1 MKKINHIQRAFTLAE
16 VILTLMIIGVVVVIM
31 MQVLHPNINSVE
43 SKAKLNAA
51 NALVS
56 RAIIQYQAENL
67 CGGNLASCDE
77 FTYDNVDIENVYE
90 KIFSKTFKLDQHCG
104 ILIGLG
110 CFSRENYK
118 YKNGALFNNPD
129 NDDTYYKVRLQNGMS
144 LAFMIPNPK
153 CQDNICMRV
162 IVDTNGPS
170 GPNIVNRDVFTGV
183 VTTTQVK
190 FDTEE

>member
-51 NALVS
+51 NALIS

-67 CGGNLASCDE
+67 CGGNLSICDE
-77 FTYDNVDIENVYE
+77 FTYDSVDLERTYDE
-90 KIFSKTFKLDQHCG
+90 IFSDKFKLEQHCG
-104 ILIGLG
+104 LLIGIG

-118 YKNGALFNNPD
+118 YKNGALFPNPD
-129 NDDTYYKVRLQNGMS
+129 NDENYYKIRLQNGIAI
-144 LAFMIPNPK
+144 AFAMPSAK
-153 CQDNICMRV
+153 CQDNICMRI
-162 IVDTNGPS
+162 IVDTNGPL
-170 GPNIVNRDVFTGV
+170 GPNIVNRDVFEGV

-190 FDTEE
+190 FDVEE